1 MADILSQI
9 PLKYEPLRNNRFIVK
24 FPSDLGLQSWYVTSS
39 GFPAINQKEVEIPWM
54 NTSTWVLGRY
64 TWEKIDITFK
74 NLIGPSSAQAI
85 MDWVRLGSESPTGR
99 QGYAAGYKRDFT
111 IELLD
116 PNSVTVQKWLVVN
129 AFITN
134 VSFGTGKYDDDSIS
148 EISCSFVYDYAILVF

>member
-1 MADILSQI
+1 MADVLSQI
-9 PLKYEPLRNNRFIVK
+9 PLKYEPLRNNRFIVR
-24 FPSDLGLQSWYVTSS
+24 FPADLGLQPWYVTSS

-64 TWEKIDITFK
+64 TWEKIDVTFK

-85 MDWVRLGSESPTGR
+85 MDWVRLESESGTGR
-99 QGYAAGYKRDFT
+99 QGYAAGYKRNFT

-116 PNSVTVQKWLVVN
+116 PNEVTVQKWLIVN
-129 AFITN
+129 GFPTN

-148 EISCSFVYDYAILVF
+148 EISCSFVYDYALLVF